1 MAHNEMP
8 EFIFEPDEIADLVE
22 YLLSIQDPDEK

>member
-1 MAHNEMP
+1 MAHGEMP

-22 YLLSIQDPDEK
+22 YLLSIQEK

>member
-1 MAHNEMP
+1 MAHGEMP

-22 YLLSIQDPDEK
+22 YLLSVQEK